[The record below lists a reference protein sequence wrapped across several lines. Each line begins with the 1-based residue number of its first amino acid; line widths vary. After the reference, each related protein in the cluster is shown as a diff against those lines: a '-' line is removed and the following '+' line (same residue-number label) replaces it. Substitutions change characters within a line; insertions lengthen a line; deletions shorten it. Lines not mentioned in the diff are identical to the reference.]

1 MPELPEVETTR
12 SGLEPHLC
20 GRTIVSLQLRD
31 ARLRWPVPAELPG
44 LLAGRRVLSLT
55 RRAKYLLL
63 ETDGVGLLLHLGM
76 SGSLR
81 HCPAG
86 TPLRTH
92 DHLIFTLD
100 DGFQL
105 RLHDPRRFGCCLPL
119 PEAPAVH
126 RLLAA
131 LGPEPLEAAFDAER
145 LHRMSRGRRA
155 AVKAF
160 IMDQQVVVGVG
171 NIYASEA
178 LFLAGIRPGRAAGR
192 VSRAEYRALA
202 QHIRDVLQAAITQG
216 GTTLRDFVREDGSH
230 GYFRQYLRVYG
241 RVGSPCPTC
250 ATLIRSRRI
259 GNRASAYCPAC
270 QR

>member
-12 SGLEPHLC
+12 RGLEPHLL
-20 GRTIVSLQLRD
+20 GRRVRELVLRD
-31 ARLRWPVPAELPG
+31 PRLRWPVPADLPAR
-44 LLAGRRVLSLT
+44 LAGREVRSLA

-63 ETDGVGLLLHLGM
+63 ETDGPGLLLHLGM

-81 HCPAG
+81 RCDPD
-86 TPLRTH
+86 TPLRPH
-92 DHLIFTLD
+92 DHLILRLD
-100 DGFQL
+100 DGFEI

-119 PEAPAVH
+119 PEPPATH
-126 RLLAA
+126 PLLAA
-131 LGPEPLEAAFDAER
+131 LGPEPLDEGFGGDHLFR
-145 LHRMSRGRRA
+145 LSRGRRA
-155 AVKAF
+155 PVKAF
-160 IMDQQVVVGVG
+160 VMDQQVVVGVG

-202 QHIRDVLQAAITQG
+202 DHIRAVLTEAITEG

-230 GYFRQYLRVYG
+230 GYFRQRLRVYG
-241 RVGSPCPTC
+241 REGEPCLACGTP
-250 ATLIRSRRI
+250 IRSRRI
-259 GNRASAYCPAC
+259 SNRASAYCPRC

>member
-12 SGLEPHLC
+12 RGLEPHLL
-20 GRTIVSLQLRD
+20 GRRIQGLTLRD
-31 ARLRWPVPAELPG
+31 GRLRWPVPGDLPER
-44 LLAGRRVLSLT
+44 LAGHQVLGLT

-63 ETDGVGLLLHLGM
+63 ATDGPALLLHLGM

-81 HCPAG
+81 RCAPG

-92 DHLIFTLD
+92 DHLIFRLD
-100 DGFQL
+100 DGFEI

-126 RLLAA
+126 PLLAS
-131 LGPEPLEAAFDAER
+131 LGPEPLGEDFDGAY
-145 LHRMSRGRRA
+145 LHRLSRGRRA
-155 AVKAF
+155 AVKSF

-171 NIYASEA
+171 NIYASES

-192 VSRAEYRALA
+192 VSRAEYRELVR
-202 QHIRDVLQAAITQG
+202 HIRAVLSDAITQG
-216 GTTLRDFVREDGSH
+216 GTTLRDFVREDGTH
-230 GYFRQYLRVYG
+230 GYFRQHLRVYG
-241 RVGSPCPTC
+241 REGQSCLVCTTP
-250 ATLIRSRRI
+250 IRNRRI
-259 GNRASAYCPAC
+259 GNRASTYCPIC

>member
-12 SGLEPHLC
+12 RGLEPHLV
-20 GRTIVSLQLRD
+20 GRRIRALTLRD
-31 ARLRWPVPAELPG
+31 PRLRWPVPHDLPA
-44 LLAGRRVLSLT
+44 LLTGRRVLRLT

-63 ETDGVGLLLHLGM
+63 ETDGVSLLLHLGM

-81 HCPAG
+81 RCTPG
-86 TPLRTH
+86 TPLRLH

-100 DGFQL
+100 DGSEI

-119 PEAPAVH
+119 PAAPAVH
-126 RLLAA
+126 PLLAR
-131 LGPEPLEAAFDAER
+131 LGLEPLVDDFDGDD
-145 LHRMSRGRRA
+145 LHRLSRGRRA

-192 VSRAEYRALA
+192 VSRREYGVLA
-202 QHIRDVLQAAITQG
+202 RQIRTVLHEAIRQG
-216 GTTLRDFVREDGSH
+216 GTTLRDFVREDGTH
-230 GYFRQYLRVYG
+230 GYFRQQLRVYG
-241 RVGSPCPTC
+241 REGEPCLACGTP
-250 ATLIRSRRI
+250 IRSRRI
-259 GNRASAYCPAC
+259 GNRASAYCPCC